1 MRALPRVLFLMAYSF
16 CAQALQAQAQGPGP
30 ASAQM
35 PTQAQVQTPAPAQ
48 GQATR
53 AAPAPALA
61 QTVVESFSPE
71 GQVRKVR
78 QVTARFTQP
87 MVAFGDPRGADPFA
101 IDCMAQ
107 GKGRWIDGTTW
118 SYDFD
123 ADLPGAVGCRFT
135 LHENSRDLAGQPLG
149 GQRVFSFNTGG
160 PAVARTQPYE
170 GSGSVDENQIFV
182 LALDAQVAR
191 ATVERH
197 AWCRADGINEKIPVR
212 VLEGEERERI
222 RAVQRGF
229 IDGHIG
235 RWFKARKLP
244 WSDKKPLAGDLPLA
258 VLQCR
263 RTLPADKKIA
273 IMWGKG
279 MAAPNGIA
287 TTEDQQLD
295 FETRPDFTMTM
306 GCDRV
311 NARAGCV
318 PFLPVRVGFSAPVP
332 LKDAQAIALEGPGGK
347 RFPAKFD
354 EENGGFVTALSFAG
368 PFPERADLRLLLP
381 PDLKDDA
388 GRRLVL
394 RAKNK
399 LVLRTDRQPPL
410 VKFAAPFGII
420 EAKGDRM
427 LPVTVRNVEPA
438 LATAVRSSG
447 ASVRVSQEA
456 DIIAWMRRLNGSQA
470 NDWEPRE
477 QYGSSLER
485 SVLGKNASGSIE
497 RFALPKPNGRRAF
510 EVIGIPLRKP
520 GFYIVELSSPQLGA
534 ALLDKGKT
542 AYVHTGAL
550 VTNMAAHFKHGAAS
564 SLVWVTSLDKG
575 RPVPGAQVAV
585 RDCAGK
591 PLWSGTADANGVAR
605 IRQELR
611 AAQCKG
617 GGGFFVTARS
627 GDDFTFTLSDWQ
639 RGIEAW
645 RFNFSTASV
654 DADSRLVATVFDRT
668 LLRAG
673 ETVHMKHFLRRRV
686 PAGFALVRP
695 GDKAPTGVS
704 EWSEEDAA
712 GEGAGEGTNDAANEA
727 AKDKGPLP
735 ARAWLVHS
743 GSGEKIS
750 FPLRWSAGAAH
761 GEWKIPQEAKLGQYQ
776 VVIGGQVAGEFR
788 VEQFRVP
795 TMKAILKGP
804 SEPVVAARGVHI
816 DAQVNY
822 LNGGPAARAPVKLR
836 TVIEGGSASVPA
848 FPGFTFAAGD
858 VKEGVER
865 EGSGYGGDDYNEEYE
880 NAEDEGGA
888 GEEGDG
894 AHGAAGGTTAARTQS
909 ATLDRNGG
917 ARIAVRD
924 LPPIDGPHTLMAELS
939 YQDANGETLTTSTRV
954 ALLASELM
962 VGIKAGNW
970 LNKEPVKLQ
979 VAVVDAQGKP
989 VAGRQVEVDAFERV
1003 SYAHRRRLVGGFY
1016 AYENSSEVKRIGL
1029 VCSATTGADGLVACA
1044 MPAPAQGNLI
1054 LRARTA
1060 DLDGK
1065 VLATH
1070 TDVWAGERED
1080 NWFEASDNDRIDLLP
1095 VKPRFEP
1102 GEEARF
1108 QVRAPFRS
1116 ATVLVTVEREGILET
1131 YVRRFSAKNP
1141 TISVPIKGSYAPNVY
1156 VSAMLVRGRVAGV
1169 QPTALVDLGKPAY
1182 KLGIADIR
1190 VGWAAHELK
1199 VQVSADKE
1207 VYKVRERAQVRVKV
1221 TRADGKAPPAGA
1233 EVALAAVD
1241 VGLLELMPNES
1252 WKLLETMM
1260 RERSLQVQTSTA
1272 QMQVVGKRHFGRKAV
1287 AHGGGGGRGASRE
1300 LFETLLLW
1308 QGKVK
1313 LDAKGEA
1320 TLPVPL
1326 NDSLTG
1332 FRIVAVANAGTGMFG
1347 TGSTDIRST
1356 QDLMLMSG
1364 LPPLVREGDR
1374 LRAGFTLRNASERS
1388 LQVQLTASVSAD
1400 GAAARAQAPQSLT
1413 LEPGESREVGWDY
1426 AVPQAQ
1432 ALRWQVDARTEGF
1445 SDSIRIVQKVT
1456 AAVPVRTLQ
1465 ATLLQLDGQKTI
1477 PVARPQ
1483 DALPG
1488 HGGVRT
1494 TFTPR
1499 LAGSMPG
1506 VRDYMNA
1513 YPYTCFEQ
1521 NTSRAVA
1528 LRDEKMWSG
1537 LAATLPA
1544 HLDGDG
1550 LLKYFANMQQGSDSL
1565 TAYVLSV
1572 TSEAGYEIDA
1582 EQRER
1587 MEAALVAFVEGRIT
1601 RGYSVRSG
1609 DLAVRKLAALEALS
1623 RTQEVR
1629 DEWLQSIRIE
1639 PNLWPTSAVLDW
1651 YLVLQRAANLADR
1664 EARLTQA
1671 ERILRARLT
1680 LAGTTMGFSTEASDD
1695 WWWLMASPDVNAN
1708 RLLLA
1713 MLDNPAWQTD
1723 MGRLARGALGRQQ
1736 RGHWNTTLANAWGVL
1751 AMEKFSGKFEAAPVA
1766 GKSSAV
1772 LAGAASATD
1781 TGKAAS
1787 WSGNVPATVLQAWPQ
1802 AGGGQLSLRHE
1813 GGGKPWATVQSL
1825 AAVPLKAPL
1834 NAGYRI
1840 TRSVTPVEQA
1850 KKGAWSRGDVYR
1862 VQLTVDA
1869 QSDMSW
1875 VVVDDPIPA
1884 SATILGS
1891 GLGGDSV
1898 LASSGGGGRAWP
1910 EYQERTHGAFRSY
1923 YSWVPKGQFSIEYT
1937 VRLNNAG
1944 NFSLPATRVEAM
1956 YNPETFGE
1964 LPNAAMAVG
1973 P

>member
-1 MRALPRVLFLMAYSF
+1 MRALPRVLFLMAFSC
-16 CAQALQAQAQGPGP
+16 CAQAQAPVPVP
-30 ASAQM
+30 ASAS
-35 PTQAQVQTPAPAQ
+35 
-48 GQATR
+48 
-53 AAPAPALA
+53 A

-71 GQVRKVR
+71 GQVRKLR

-87 MVAFGDPRGADPFA
+87 MVAFGDPRGADPFTV
-101 IDCMAQ
+101 DCMAR

-118 SYDFD
+118 SYDFE
-123 ADLPGAVGCRFT
+123 ADLPGAVACRFT
-135 LHENSRDLAGQPLG
+135 LRQDSRDLAGQPLG
-149 GQRVFSFNTGG
+149 GQRAFAFTTGG
-160 PAVARTQPYE
+160 PAVARTRPYE
-170 GSGSVDENQIFV
+170 GSGGIDENQIFV
-182 LALDAQVAR
+182 LGLDAQVAPDS
-191 ATVERH
+191 VERH
-197 AWCRADGINEKIPVR
+197 AWCRAEGINEKIPVR
-212 VLEGEERERI
+212 VLAGEERERI
-222 RAVQRGF
+222 RAVQRDF
-229 IDGHIG
+229 IDGHLG
-235 RWFKARKLP
+235 RWFKARGLA
-244 WSDKKPLAGDLPLA
+244 WRRDAPLGGELPLA

-263 RTLPADKKIA
+263 RTLPAGSEVA
-273 IMWGKG
+273 LMWGKG
-279 MAAPNGIA
+279 IAAPNGIA
-287 TTEDQQLD
+287 TTEDQELD
-295 FETRPDFTMTM
+295 FETRPDFTVSL

-332 LKDAQAIALEGPGGK
+332 LKDAQAVVLEGPGGK
-347 RFPAKFD
+347 RFPGKFD
-354 EENGGFVTALSFAG
+354 EEDRGFVTAISFAG
-368 PFPERADLRLLLP
+368 PFPERADLRLVLP

-388 GRRLVL
+388 GRRPVV
-394 RAKNK
+394 RGKNR
-399 LVLRTDRQPPL
+399 LALRTDRQPPL
-410 VKFAAPFGII
+410 VKFAAPFGIV

-447 ASVRVSQEA
+447 ASLRVSQDA
-456 DIIAWMRRLNGSQA
+456 DVIAWMRRLNGSRNA
-470 NDWEPRE
+470 DWDPRA
-477 QYGSSLER
+477 QYGSSLAR
-485 SVLGKNASGSIE
+485 SVLGKGADGSIE
-497 RFALPKPNGRRAF
+497 RFALPRPNGRRAF

-520 GFYIVELSSPQLGA
+520 GFYVVELASPQLGA
-534 ALLDKGKT
+534 AINDKGRK

-550 VTNMAAHFKHGAAS
+550 VTNMAAHFKFGAAS

-575 RPVPGAQVAV
+575 RPVPDAQVAV

-591 PLWSGTADANGVAR
+591 QLWSGTTDANGVAR
-605 IRQELR
+605 IGQELR
-611 AAQCKG
+611 PARCQG
-617 GGGFFVTARS
+617 GGGFFVSARS
-627 GDDFTFTLSDWQ
+627 GEDFTFTLSDWQ

-686 PAGFALVRP
+686 AAGFALVRA
-695 GDKAPTGVS
+695 GDKPPREAPGWPV
-704 EWSEEDAA
+704 EED
-712 GEGAGEGTNDAANEA
+712 TDEA
-727 AKDKGPLP
+727 AKDRAPLP
-735 ARAWLVHS
+735 AKAWLVHS
-743 GSGEKIS
+743 GSGEKIT
-750 FPLRWSAGAAH
+750 FPLQWAGGAAH

-776 VVIGGQVAGEFR
+776 VVIGGQVAGAFR

-804 SEPVVAARGVHI
+804 SQPVVAARGVDI

-836 TVIEGGSASVPA
+836 TVIEEGGAY
-848 FPGFTFAAGD
+848 FKDFEGFAFAAGD
-858 VKEGVER
+858 VREGVER
-865 EGSGYGGDDYNEEYE
+865 EGTRYNGDEYGEG
-880 NAEDEGGA
+880 AEAE
-888 GEEGDG
+888 GEEGG
-894 AHGAAGGTTAARTQS
+894 PAQGAARTQS

-924 LPPIDGPHTLMAELS
+924 LPAIDGPRTLLAELS
-939 YQDANGETLTTSTRV
+939 YQDANGETLTSSTRV
-954 ALLASELM
+954 ALLPSDLT
-962 VGIKAGNW
+962 VGIKTGSW
-970 LNKEPVKLQ
+970 LNKEAIKLQ
-979 VAVVDAQGKP
+979 AVVVDAHGKP
-989 VAGRQVEVDAFERV
+989 VADRQVEIDAFERT
-1003 SYAHRRRLVGGFY
+1003 SHAHRRRLVGGFY
-1016 AYENSSEVKRIGL
+1016 AYENSSEVKRVGS
-1029 VCSATTGADGLVACA
+1029 VCSGRTDARGLLACEA
-1044 MPAPAQGNLI
+1044 AAPAQGNLI

-1060 DLDGK
+1060 DLDGR

-1070 TDVWAGERED
+1070 TEVWAGERED

-1102 GEEARF
+1102 GEQARF

-1116 ATVLVTVEREGILET
+1116 ATVLVTVEREGILEA

-1141 TISVPIKGSYAPNVY
+1141 VISVPIRGSYAPNVY

-1182 KLGIADIR
+1182 KLGIAEVQ

-1199 VQVSADKE
+1199 VRVSTDKE

-1221 TRADGKAPPAGA
+1221 TRADGSAPPAGA
-1233 EVALAAVD
+1233 EVAIAAVD
-1241 VGLLELMPNES
+1241 VGLLELMPNDS
-1252 WKLLETMM
+1252 WKLLEAMM
-1260 RERSLQVQTSTA
+1260 RQRSLQVQTSTA

-1308 QGKVK
+1308 QGRVR
-1313 LDAKGEA
+1313 LDAGGEA

-1332 FRIVAVANAGTGMFG
+1332 FRIVAVANAGAGMFG

-1356 QDLMLMSG
+1356 QDLMLVSG

-1374 LRAGFTLRNASERS
+1374 LRAGFTLRNASGRS
-1388 LQVQLTASVSAD
+1388 LQVQLKASVSAD
-1400 GAAARAQAPQSLT
+1400 GGAAQAQAPQGLT

-1426 AVPQAQ
+1426 AVPQAR
-1432 ALRWQVDARTEGF
+1432 ALRWQVDARTDGF
-1445 SDSIRIVQKVT
+1445 SDSLRIVQQVT

-1465 ATLLQLDGQKTI
+1465 ATLLQLDAPKTI
-1477 PVARPQ
+1477 PVARPL

-1488 HGGVRT
+1488 RGGVRT

-1506 VRDYMNA
+1506 VRDFMAA

-1521 NTSRAVA
+1521 ITSRAVA
-1528 LRDEKMWSG
+1528 LRDEKMWQG

-1550 LLKYFANMQQGSDSL
+1550 LLKYFATMMEGSDSL

-1572 TSEAGYEIDA
+1572 TGEAGYEIDP

-1587 MEAALVAFVEGRIT
+1587 MEAGLVAFVEGRIT
-1601 RGYSVRSG
+1601 RGQSLRSG
-1609 DLAVRKLAALEALS
+1609 ELAVRKLAALEALS

-1629 DEWLQSIRIE
+1629 DAWLQSIRIE

-1651 YLVLQRAANLADR
+1651 YLVLRRSAGLAERD
-1664 EARLTQA
+1664 ARLAQA
-1671 ERILRARLT
+1671 EHILRARLT
-1680 LAGTTMGFSTEASDD
+1680 LAGTTMGFSTEAGDD

-1713 MLDNPAWQTD
+1713 MLDNPAWQAD

-1751 AMEKFSGKFEAAPVA
+1751 AMEKFSDKFESAPVT

-1772 LAGAASATD
+1772 LAGAGA
-1781 TGKAAS
+1781 GKAAD
-1787 WSGNVPATVLQAWPQ
+1787 WSGSAPATVLQAWPQ
-1802 AGGGQLSLRHE
+1802 AGSAQLSLRHE

-1825 AAVPLKAPL
+1825 AALPLKAPL
-1834 NAGYRI
+1834 SAGYRI
-1840 TRSVTPVEQA
+1840 ARSVTPVEQA
-1850 KKGAWSRGDVYR
+1850 KQGAWSRGDVYR
-1862 VQLTVDA
+1862 VKLVIDA

-1884 SATILGS
+1884 SASILGS
-1891 GLGGDSV
+1891 GLGGDSR
-1898 LASSGGGGRAWP
+1898 LAGGGGSGGAWP
-1910 EYQERTHGAFRSY
+1910 DYEERTHGAFRAY

-1944 NFSLPATRVEAM
+1944 NFSLPPTRVEAM

-1964 LPNAAMAVG
+1964 LPNPALAVG